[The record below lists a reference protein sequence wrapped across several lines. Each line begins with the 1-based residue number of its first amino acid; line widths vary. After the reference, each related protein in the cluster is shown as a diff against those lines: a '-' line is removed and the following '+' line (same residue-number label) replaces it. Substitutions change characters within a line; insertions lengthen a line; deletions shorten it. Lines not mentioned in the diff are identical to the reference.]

1 MFEDRIAKSFQSRR
15 GLLRGAFPAA
25 FEFLVELEER
35 KPPVIWMHAGKAA
48 QIYWQDVFLCC
59 ITFVGIGEA
68 NTGIRLTPEGGKLA
82 EGTTDRS
89 GLLFDKALAEL
100 IERHGGTRNR
110 WATLRDNGE
119 VELRHPAPGAFFR
132 DVMGLLQT
140 SGARDRAERL
150 AAELESELAA
160 SEPTT
165 RGAAAA
171 AKARARATTEDV
183 TAAATPLDD
192 EQPAA
197 TAPERTPEAKSEPA
211 AEQAA
216 QPATEHRIST
226 TVGALT
232 GATDDAASQAE
243 ASEDEAPDAA
253 EPTPSPAPKAAA
265 EAPGPAPAPKPAATV
280 PVAARS
286 TGPVR
291 TLRPTDTHRLIGF
304 EHLVD
309 AYVALASHPDPSSP
323 GHATARRRV
332 EALERVF
339 LCRLPRLDEIRGPKS
354 ADRAQVIALCW
365 RCLDLA
371 TTIES
376 PFLAPPAQGADS
388 MIADLWEDHGEALGT
403 PIEALRKSCRETVK
417 SALCSLFPGIEET
430 VVSEAELDAAL

>member
-35 KPPVIWMHAGKAA
+35 KPPVIWMHAGKTA

-68 NTGIRLTPEGGKLA
+68 NTGIRLTPDGGKLA

-119 VELRHPAPGAFFR
+119 VELRHPAPGVFFR

-160 SEPTT
+160 SEPASHASSAAAKAKARAAT
-165 RGAAAA
+165 AAAA
-171 AKARARATTEDV
+171 ATE
-183 TAAATPLDD
+183 A
-192 EQPAA
+192 EQPAEPA
-197 TAPERTPEAKSEPA
+197 SAAPADAVPAAAVPEAAAPA
-211 AEQAA
+211 
-216 QPATEHRIST
+216 ATEHRIST

-232 GATDDAASQAE
+232 GASEDAASE
-243 ASEDEAPDAA
+243 DAA
-253 EPTPSPAPKAAA
+253 AAQAAAAAAADPALPPRAKTATETPSPAPATKPTVA
-265 EAPGPAPAPKPAATV
+265 APAP
-280 PVAARS
+280 ARS

-309 AYVALASHPDPSSP
+309 AYVALASHPDPASP

-417 SALCSLFPGIEET
+417 SALCCLFPGIEET